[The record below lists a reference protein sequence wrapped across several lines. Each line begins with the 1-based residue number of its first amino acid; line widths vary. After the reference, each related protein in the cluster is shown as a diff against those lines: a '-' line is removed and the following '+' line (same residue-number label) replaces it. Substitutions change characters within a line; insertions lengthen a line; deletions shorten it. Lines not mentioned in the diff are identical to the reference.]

1 MSSKLSKYL
10 LMKKNLKLILNT
22 MIPGNNYMPCFTK
35 AVKVEKIIKRLKNDK
50 FLDNLKK
57 REINLSEKKNWDNCV
72 KILGSDIIEIYFTSN
87 SAIKSLK
94 LKKRDDLKNV
104 KKENMIKLLKEAKH
118 KKKIFRN

>member
-22 MIPGNNYMPCFTK
+22 MIPGDNYMPCFTK
-35 AVKVEKIIKRLKNDK
+35 AVKVEKIIKRLNNDK

-57 REINLSEKKNWDNCV
+57 REINLSKKKNWDNCV

-104 KKENMIKLLKEAKH
+104 KKENMIKLLKEVKY